1 MNLCDVLGGWRQWQ
15 GWEWRESSNVKSL
28 TCVCCLTVV
37 NRSTVRWYWGG
48 CSKLL
53 ADIMDILAECF

>member
-1 MNLCDVLGGWRQWQ
+1 MAGGGSGR
-15 GWEWRESSNVKSL
+15 GGSGGGSSNVKSL

-37 NRSTVRWYWGG
+37 NCSTVRLYWGG